1 LVDWQEG
8 RRLVLPSEPQADVAI
23 EGARILTICNACRY
37 CEGYC
42 AVFPAMERRLNFAA
56 ADLYYLA
63 NLCHNCA
70 ECYYACQYAPPH
82 EFAVNVPKTLAELR
96 LRSYQSYAWPMALAA
111 VFRRNG
117 LVASFALMI
126 ALAIWIA
133 VTNGSR
139 AGVGQFYQAVSHRT
153 MVVTFGGVSI
163 FILIALGTG
172 CFRFWRESGGGAASI
187 SAWKGALRDVLRL
200 TYLHGDGPGCTY
212 PQERRSL
219 VRWWLHHFTFYGFL
233 LCFASTS
240 VAAIYHYA
248 FGWRVPY
255 GYFSLP
261 VMLGT
266 LGGIG
271 LLAGPAGLFWLK
283 RRGDFATRDPQQDG
297 MDLAFIA
304 MLFFTSATG
313 LLLLALRETSGM
325 PVLLAIHLATVAAL
339 LLTLPYGKFVH
350 GIYRLAALVRYALE
364 RSQVKGRSTTGH

>member
-1 LVDWQEG
+1 L
-8 RRLVLPSEPQADVAI
+8 STEPEADPAR

-56 ADLYYLA
+56 ADLSYLA

-82 EFAVNVPKTLAELR
+82 EFAVNVPKTLAEIR
-96 LRSYQSYAWPMALAA
+96 VGSYQHCSWPAA
-111 VFRRNG
+111 MTVVFLRNG
-117 LVASFALMI
+117 IVASLALVI

-133 VTNGSR
+133 ATNGST
-139 AGVGQFYQAVSHRT
+139 AGVAQFYQVVSHGT
-153 MVVTFGGVSI
+153 IVVVFGGLSI
-163 FILIALGTG
+163 YIIIALATG
-172 CFRFWRESGGGAASI
+172 CMRFWRESGEGPADL
-187 SAWKGALRDVLRL
+187 SALKQAINDALRL
-200 TYLHGDGPGCTY
+200 TYLHGNGHGCTY
-212 PQERRSL
+212 PQEHRSL
-219 VRWWLHHFTFYGFL
+219 ARWWFHHFTFYGFL

-248 FGWRVPY
+248 FGWRAPY

-283 RRGDFATRDPQQDG
+283 QRGDFATRDPQQDG
-297 MDLAFIA
+297 MDLALIA
-304 MLFFTSATG
+304 LLFFTSATG

-325 PVLLAIHLATVAAL
+325 PVLLAVHLATVVAL
-339 LLTLPYGKFVH
+339 FLTLPYGKFVH

-364 RSQVKGRSTTGH
+364 RSPVKGRIAIG